1 MSNNNPHRTSPRFS
15 SSPSPTTINKNA
27 ITSNTTTS
35 STSNNVNTTSPTSK
49 RNKVYNSNQDQNC
62 ISNAAA
68 ILSQTDLNN
77 VAPNNVQFYIQKLG
91 LLYHNLEGRVQKL
104 EHIFADQLFRAS
116 RGVGSGIVHNNAIY
130 PADNNN
136 NNNTGSPYE
145 FNAGTIVPS
154 NCGTSSSSTICSILE
169 PVTKEISVN

>member
-15 SSPSPTTINKNA
+15 SSPSPTINKNA
-27 ITSNTTTS
+27 ITST
-35 STSNNVNTTSPTSK
+35 TTSPTSK
-49 RNKVYNSNQDQNC
+49 RKKVYNSSQDRNC
-62 ISNAAA
+62 VANTAA

-77 VAPNNVQFYIQKLG
+77 IPPNNVQFYIQKLG

-116 RGVGSGIVHNNAIY
+116 RCVGSSIVHNNAIY

-136 NNNTGSPYE
+136 NNTGSPYE
-145 FNAGTIVPS
+145 FNPATIVPS

-169 PVTKEISVN
+169 PVPKEISVN